1 MSMITFKEW
10 RALNEANAAEFAH
23 GGTTSP
29 ADPDYPEGR
38 RAFFDRNKKRPPTF
52 GIRKVSAE
60 KLTAQEPEEDD
71 FGQLPGYSS
80 DTGTHMP
87 NVGDPKGKGHIS
99 NLLQIHRLERQKKEF
114 NDQINDQIA
123 LLKKDIGL

>member
-10 RALNEANAAEFAH
+10 RDQQYETNAAEFAH
-23 GGTTSP
+23 GGMTSP

-52 GIRKVSAE
+52 GMSVKSPE
-60 KLTAQEPEEDD
+60 ELTVQEPEQTAP
-71 FGQLPGYSS
+71 GQLPGYSS

-87 NVGDPKGKGHIS
+87 NVGDPKGKAYVPT
-99 NLLQIHRLERQKKEF
+99 LLKIHRLERQLA
-114 NDQINDQIA
+114 Q
-123 LLKKDIGL
+123 LKRDIGL